1 MNLRVHSTLA
11 RSRANGPGERFV
23 VWVQGCT
30 LGCPGCSNRGA
41 CSTEGGR
48 DVAVEELADEVAV
61 TDAIEGL
68 TLSGGEPF
76 QQAGPAADLCRRVKA
91 NGLSVF
97 VFTGYTLEQV
107 QNSPDPV
114 AHDLL
119 AQTDVLV
126 AGPFIQQRR
135 TSSLWRGSD
144 NQTVHFL
151 TQRYAAAD
159 FDLDG
164 QIDEVEIVVDDA
176 GNIVVTGFPDDD
188 VLDALRG

>member
-1 MNLRVHSTLA
+1 
-11 RSRANGPGERFV
+11 
-23 VWVQGCT
+23 
-30 LGCPGCSNRGA
+30 
-41 CSTEGGR
+41 
-48 DVAVEELADEVAV
+48 VAVAELADEVAG

-76 QQAGPAADLCRRVKA
+76 QQAGAAADLCRRVKA
-91 NGLSVF
+91 DGLSVF
-97 VFTGYTLEQV
+97 VFTGYTLEQIRG
-107 QNSPDPV
+107 SPDPAV
-114 AHDLL
+114 HDLL

-135 TSSLWRGSD
+135 TSALWRGSD

-151 TQRYAAAD
+151 TQRYAATD
-159 FDLDG
+159 FHLAG
-164 QIDEVEIVVDDA
+164 EIGEAEVVVDEA